1 MSKAKHSHLI
11 RMHRARRRTARKAAF
26 VMRMRI
32 VRLIVRLVREVP
44 NMYRSTPRARHTRKS
59 ALSAVPAMLA
69 RWVRHC
75 ERHRIMVGDQ
85 PARWFAKEM
94 RRYAGLS

>member
-11 RMHRARRRTARKAAF
+11 RLHRARRRTARKAAF

-32 VRLIVRLVREVP
+32 VRLVRELP
-44 NMYRSTPRARHTRKS
+44 MYRSTPRARHTRES
-59 ALSAVPAMLA
+59 ALLAVPAMLA

-75 ERHRIMVGDQ
+75 ERHRIMIGDQ
-85 PARWFAKEM
+85 PARSARWFAKEV